1 MLKEELEIISQAI
14 LNEVE
19 GYEFYKMAANQDA
32 TFASKQAFM
41 ELANEEL
48 KHVEF
53 LEKLFDDIKSGKED
67 GLSLAHEIDPPSPDI
82 YNWEKVDGEHTSM
95 AMSVFGI
102 GIQMEKDSIE
112 FYKDAKAK
120 TKIDQAKELYDLL
133 IKWERVHLEQFT
145 DQYNMYKKDW
155 WADQGFAPF

>member
-1 MLKEELEIISQAI
+1 MLKRELEIIGQAI

-32 TFASKQAFM
+32 TFASKEAFL

-53 LEKLFDDIKSGKED
+53 LKAMFNKIKDGKHDE
-67 GLSLAHEIDPPSPDI
+67 LSLAHEVNPPSPDI
-82 YNWEKVDGEHTSM
+82 YNWAKVDDKHTSM

-102 GIQMEKDSIE
+102 GIQMEKDSIV
-112 FYKDAKAK
+112 FYENAKESTGIAE
-120 TKIDQAKELYDLL
+120 AKELYDLL
-133 IKWERVHLEQFT
+133 IKWERVHLQQFT
-145 DQYNMYKKDW
+145 EQYEMYKKDW
-155 WADQGFAPF
+155 WSEQGFAPF

>member
-1 MLKEELEIISQAI
+1 MLQEELEIIGQAI

-19 GYEFYKMAANQDA
+19 GYEFYKMAANQEA
-32 TFASKQAFM
+32 TFASKQAFL
-41 ELANEEL
+41 ELSNEEF

-53 LEKLFDDIKSGKED
+53 LKELFNKIKDGKED
-67 GLSLAHEIDPPSPDI
+67 ELVLAHEVDPPSPEI
-82 YNWEKVDGEHTSM
+82 YKWEKVDDKHTSM

-112 FYKDAKAK
+112 FYKDAKAR
-120 TKIDQAKELYDLL
+120 TQIEDAKKLYDLL
-133 IKWERVHLEQFT
+133 IKWEKVHLEQFT
-145 DQYNMYKKDW
+145 EQYEMYKEDW

>member
-1 MLKEELEIISQAI
+1 MLKKELEVISQAI

-19 GYEFYKMAANQDA
+19 GYEFYKMAANQDE
-32 TFASKQAFM
+32 TFASKEAFM

-48 KHVEF
+48 KHIEF
-53 LEKLFDDIKSGKED
+53 LKELFNNIKDGKED
-67 GLSLAHEIDPPSPDI
+67 ELGLAHGVKPPSPDI
-82 YNWEKVDGEHTSM
+82 YNWEKVDDKYTSM

-112 FYKDAKAK
+112 FYKNAKDKTNIDKAK
-120 TKIDQAKELYDLL
+120 EIYDLL
-133 IKWERVHLEQFT
+133 IEWEKVHLEQFT
-145 DQYNMYKKDW
+145 EQYEMYRENW